1 MLKVKVDSDGERGDM
16 DMIIMV
22 ELLCIHDSILTA
34 QRCSAVLSD
43 LQNQWIT
50 HTQTQTGRDEQKGN
64 KRADRLTIQ
73 DSSYYVGGRFISHYC
88 FISNKPLEFISWH
101 LIIKQLVKLNSETI
115 DCWFIPAL
123 SIMRAHQPAFYYV
136 GSSSWENTS
145 KLVQKDSSAK

>member
-50 HTQTQTGRDEQKGN
+50 HTHK
-64 KRADRLTIQ
+64 
-73 DSSYYVGGRFISHYC
+73 H
-88 FISNKPLEFISWH
+88 
-101 LIIKQLVKLNSETI
+101 KQGE
-115 DCWFIPAL
+115 
-123 SIMRAHQPAFYYV
+123 
-136 GSSSWENTS
+136 TS
-145 KLVQKDSSAK
+145 KEETNERTDCQFKTRRITSVAVLLAIIVLLAISR